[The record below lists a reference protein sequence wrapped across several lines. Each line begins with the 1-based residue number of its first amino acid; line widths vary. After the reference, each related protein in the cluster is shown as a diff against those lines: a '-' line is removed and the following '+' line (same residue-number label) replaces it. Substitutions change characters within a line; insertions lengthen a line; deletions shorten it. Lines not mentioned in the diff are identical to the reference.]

1 MQIEG
6 GRDVAPEK
14 ESGEGPDYEGLLK
27 PSQGTG
33 VNRVFFFFE
42 GQHGILKSKVWFRK
56 LIGGRRA
63 GRMQDG

>member
-33 VNRVFFFFE
+33 VNRVFFFF
-42 GQHGILKSKVWFRK
+42 LKGSTES
-56 LIGGRRA
+56 
-63 GRMQDG
+63 